1 MLPRLWY
8 PGKVAQVIP
17 SLEPQE
23 RIPFICTAG
32 ASACAAAGALTARAA
47 ADTLFLNHYGSTFL
61 PAMYVGTSL
70 LVGTVAYCYGR
81 YVSSISISRML
92 IVSSAFLGL
101 TAVLLRIAML
111 FSPWNGFRVI
121 AYFWGDL
128 TVNGAMLLFWSFF
141 SQVFT
146 FQRAKKLLGWVGAG
160 GTLACIAAGFL
171 IKPFT
176 ERFGTPNLLLVVAAL
191 MTGMALSVFFWSLKL
206 GASPED
212 SAQAFKTS
220 VHHPNLA
227 YYVRL
232 LKGASIRS
240 LALQAMVGTMVV
252 ILVDFEFKALAN
264 SHFHG
269 PDLASFFGEFY
280 AVANILV
287 LLIQLFALHLFLQG
301 KGLLTSLCVLP
312 AGMLLGGSATIL
324 TAAFAAVVITKLVAQ
339 TTLFTIDSG
348 AFQILYLGIKK
359 QTRNQARALVDG
371 ICRPAA
377 IGITGAVLVLI
388 SGAVPVFYLSIPA
401 VLLCALWF
409 ILARR
414 NYSFYLSGLVESL
427 SARLLDISEG
437 PHELNDKSVEEYTR
451 RTLPTAKLEELP
463 YLLNV
468 VQQLD
473 DADWSVEI
481 RSLLQRPE
489 PEVKIAALDYLTHW
503 GKAGDLNEIVS
514 LSRHPVAEVRRAAV
528 RAAGMGGEKVME
540 PIRESLQDTDPG
552 VRAEAASALIDM
564 GNFGGLLQGVV
575 AVKNMLESSDKSYRV
590 AVASPVSRLRVHG
603 RTESLLRLLDD
614 PEVEVRLAALR
625 ACANTPEAGL
635 VPKVIPHLANAR
647 TGGAAADAL
656 IALGPLTADYL
667 ATYSDTAELAGL
679 FGRSISMSAILARIG
694 SLKSLEVLRRVLDF
708 AGPNS
713 TAAMVQAY
721 CRIVERQPAFDPYA
735 EHWESIL
742 RCQIDAAKK
751 RKNLLARTSSLSGNA
766 FLLDVLREEFEV
778 HMGNV
783 FALLGMLATSVKME
797 AVRLRLQDKDE
808 EQRSRAQEVLENVLP
823 EKWRTE
829 VMELTSAKSP
839 AIGEAS
845 AAELLREVIDSK
857 NSEQVLLGAL
867 YASALNPSPDTL
879 PLIQRHLTHPSGVV
893 RETALFALSKIE
905 EPGELCR
912 QCNQLLADPDEA
924 VQRLAQSILAESP
937 RTSTKEEP
945 V

>member
-1 MLPRLWY
+1 
-8 PGKVAQVIP
+8 VAQVIP

-23 RIPFICTAG
+23 RIPFLCTAV

-61 PAMYVGTSL
+61 PVMYVGTSF
-70 LVGTVAYCYGR
+70 LVGTVAYFFGR
-81 YVSSISISRML
+81 YVSNVSISRML
-92 IVSSAFLGL
+92 IVSCGLLGL
-101 TAVLLRIAML
+101 AALLLRVAML

-160 GTLACIAAGFL
+160 GTTACIAAGFL
-171 IKPFT
+171 IKPFAQ
-176 ERFGTPNLLLVVAAL
+176 RFGTPNLLLIVAAL
-191 MTGMALSVFFWSLKL
+191 MAGMALAVAFWTLKL
-206 GASPED
+206 GKKFESSSQPARG
-212 SAQAFKTS
+212 
-220 VHHPNLA
+220 VVNHPDLA
-227 YYVRL
+227 YYFRL

-252 ILVDFEFKALAN
+252 ILVDFQFKALAN
-264 SHFHG
+264 ANFHG
-269 PDLASFFGEFY
+269 QDLAAFFGEFY
-280 AVANILV
+280 AIANILV

-324 TAAFAAVVITKLVAQ
+324 TSAFAAVVVTKLVAQ

-348 AFQILYLGIKK
+348 SFQILYLGIKK
-359 QTRNQARALVDG
+359 QTRNQVRALVDG

-388 SGAVPVFYLSIPA
+388 SGSVRVYYLSIPG
-401 VLLCALWF
+401 VFLCVIWF
-409 ILARR
+409 LLARR
-414 NYSFYLSGLVESL
+414 NYAFYLSGLVESL

-437 PHELNDKSVEEYTR
+437 PHELSDKAVEDYTR
-451 RTLPTAKLEELP
+451 KKLPTAKLEELP

-473 DADWSVEI
+473 GVDWSPEI

-503 GKAGDLNEIVS
+503 GKAGHLDEIVP
-514 LSRHPVAEVRRAAV
+514 LAHHPVAEVRRAAV
-528 RAAGMGGEKVME
+528 RAAGLGGEKVME
-540 PIRESLQDTDPG
+540 PIRKSLEDSDPG

-614 PEVEVRLAALR
+614 PEAEVRLAALR

-635 VPKVIPHLANAR
+635 VPRVIPHLWNTR

-667 ATYSDTAELAGL
+667 ASYGDTAELANL
-679 FGRSISMSAILARIG
+679 FGRSISLSAILTKIG
-694 SLKSLEVLRRVLDF
+694 SLKSLDVLRRVLDF
-708 AGPNS
+708 SGPNS
-713 TAAMVQAY
+713 TAALVQAY
-721 CRIVERQPAFDPYA
+721 CRIIQRQPAFDPYA

-742 RCQIDAAKK
+742 RCQVDAAKL
-751 RKNLLARTSSLSGNA
+751 RKNLLARTSSLEGNA
-766 FLLDVLREEFEV
+766 FLLGVLREEFDV

-783 FALLGMLATSVKME
+783 FALLGVLATSVRME
-797 AVRLRLQDKDE
+797 AIRLRLQDKDE

-823 EKWRTE
+823 EKWRDE
-829 VMELTSAKSP
+829 VIELIDPKLTA
-839 AIGEAS
+839 AGEAG
-845 AAELLREVIDSK
+845 AAELLREVIETK
-857 NSEQVLLGAL
+857 YSEQVLLGVL
-867 YASALNPSPDTL
+867 YAAALSPAQDAL
-879 PLIQRHLTHPSGVV
+879 PQIQQLLSHPSGVV
-893 RETALFALSKIE
+893 RETALFALAKIE
-905 EPGELCR
+905 DPGELSR
-912 QCNQLLADPDEA
+912 QCNPLLADPNEA
-924 VQRLAQSILAESP
+924 VRNLAQSLLSE
-937 RTSTKEEP
+937 TSQTSRKEES

>member
-1 MLPRLWY
+1 M
-8 PGKVAQVIP
+8 AQVIP

-23 RIPFICTAG
+23 RIPFLCTAV

-47 ADTLFLNHYGSTFL
+47 ADTLFLNHYGSNLL
-61 PAMYVGTSL
+61 PLMYVGTSL
-70 LVGTVAYCYGR
+70 LVGTVAYCFGR
-81 YVSSISISRML
+81 YVSSVSISRML
-92 IVSSAFLGL
+92 VVSCGFLGL
-101 TAVLLRIAML
+101 AAVLLRLAMY

-121 AYFWGDL
+121 TYFWGDL

-160 GTLACIAAGFL
+160 GTMACIASGFL
-171 IKPFT
+171 IRPFAA
-176 ERFGTPNLLLVVAAL
+176 RFGTPNLLLIVAAL
-191 MTGMALSVFFWSLKL
+191 MAGMALSVIYWTLKL
-206 GASPED
+206 GTPFAAPSAS
-212 SAQAFKTS
+212 AKA
-220 VHHPNLA
+220 VVNHPTLA
-227 YYVRL
+227 YYFRL
-232 LKGASIRS
+232 LKGATIRS

-252 ILVDFEFKALAN
+252 ILVDFQFKALAN
-264 SHFHG
+264 AHFHG
-269 PDLASFFGEFY
+269 HDLAAFFGEFY
-280 AVANILV
+280 AIANILV

-324 TAAFAAVVITKLVAQ
+324 TSAFAAVVVTKLVAQ

-359 QTRNQARALVDG
+359 QTRNQVRALVDG

-388 SGAVPVFYLSIPA
+388 SGAVSHYYLSIPGI
-401 VLLCALWF
+401 LLCVIWF

-414 NYSFYLSGLVESL
+414 NYAFYLSGLVESL

-437 PHELNDKSVEEYTR
+437 PHELNDKAVEEYTR

-468 VQQLD
+468 IQQLD
-473 DADWSVEI
+473 DADWSAEI

-489 PEVKIAALDYLTHW
+489 PEVKIAALDYLTQW
-503 GKAGDLNEIVS
+503 GKPGNLNEIVP
-514 LSRHPVAEVRRAAV
+514 LARHPVAEVRRAAV
-528 RAAGMGGEKVME
+528 RAAGLGGEKVME
-540 PIRESLQDTDPG
+540 PIRESLEDSDPG

-614 PEVEVRLAALR
+614 REVEVRLAALR

-635 VPKVIPHLANAR
+635 VPKVIPHLWNTR

-667 ATYSDTAELAGL
+667 ATYTDTAELAGL

-694 SLKSLEVLRRVLDF
+694 SLKALEVLRRVLDF
-708 AGPNS
+708 AGPNATS
-713 TAAMVQAY
+713 AMVQAY
-721 CRIVERQPAFDPYA
+721 CRIVQRQPAFDPYA

-751 RKNLLARTSSLSGNA
+751 RKNLLARTSSLAGNA
-766 FLLDVLREEFEV
+766 FLLGVLREEFDV
-778 HMGNV
+778 HVGNV
-783 FALLGMLATSVKME
+783 FALLGVLATSVKMD

-823 EKWRTE
+823 EKWRAE
-829 VMELTSAKSP
+829 VMELTAAKVP
-839 AIGEAS
+839 AAGDAS
-845 AAELLREVIDSK
+845 VAELLHDVIESN
-857 NSEQVLLGAL
+857 NSEQVLLGTL
-867 YASALNPSPDTL
+867 YASALNPSQATL
-879 PLIQRHLTHPSGVV
+879 PLIPQFLSHPSEVV
-893 RETALFALSKIE
+893 RETALFALAKIE
-905 EPGELCR
+905 EHGELSR
-912 QCNQLLADPDEA
+912 QCNRLLADPCEA
-924 VQRLAQSILAESP
+924 VRSLAQSILAASP
-937 RTSTKEEP
+937 KPGSKEDP